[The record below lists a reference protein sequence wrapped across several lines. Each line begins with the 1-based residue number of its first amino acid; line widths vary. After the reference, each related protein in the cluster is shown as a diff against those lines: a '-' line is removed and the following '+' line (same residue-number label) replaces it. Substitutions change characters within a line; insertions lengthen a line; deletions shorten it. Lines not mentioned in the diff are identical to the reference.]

1 MTIAVDAKA
10 AGFEEAK
17 LARIGEHLRRSYIEP
32 EKIPGC
38 QVLVSRHGIPA
49 YFDSMGL
56 MDRERGKPMQDDT
69 IFRIYSMSKPITSVA
84 LMMLWEEGRFQL
96 TDPVHR
102 FIPSWRGQE
111 VWEREEGGQM
121 VPRRPANPATGC
133 AARNVFLP

>member
-17 LARIGEHLRRSYIEP
+17 LARIGEHLRQRYIEP

-49 YFDSMGL
+49 YFESIGL
-56 MDRERGKPMQDDT
+56 MDRERSKPMRDDT

-84 LMMLWEEGRFQL
+84 LMMQC
-96 TDPVHR
+96 TDL
-102 FIPSWRGQE
+102 FLLGEAKKYGSMA
-111 VWEREEGGQM
+111 REI
-121 VPRRPANPATGC
+121 RW
-133 AARNVFLP
+133 